1 MVEKVA
7 VPFWLCCSAGVI
19 VGLITGRLALWLA
32 IGAAVGVL
40 LGLVMRAAAKHR
52 QKLSF
57 HGASKRRSSKADEA
71 TTPVPE
77 VRRAA

>member
-19 VGLITGRLALWLA
+19 VGLIAGRLALWLA
-32 IGAAVGVL
+32 ISAALGIL
-40 LGLVMRAAAKHR
+40 LGLIMRAAAKHR

-57 HGASKRRSSKADEA
+57 YGASKPGLSKAHE
-71 TTPVPE
+71 TTVPVPE